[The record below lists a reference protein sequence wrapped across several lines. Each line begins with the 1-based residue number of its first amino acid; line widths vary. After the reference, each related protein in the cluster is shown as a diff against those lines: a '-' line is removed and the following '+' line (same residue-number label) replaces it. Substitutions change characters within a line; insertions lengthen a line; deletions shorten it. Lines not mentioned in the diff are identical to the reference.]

1 LDQFGIEFGAMA
13 SRCEVRVYARDEAT
27 ARAWAEAAIAEVR
40 RIERKF
46 SRYRD
51 DSVTAAINRSA
62 GGAPVEVD
70 DETAALLDF
79 GARLYTASGG
89 AFDLTSGVLR
99 RAWDFR
105 SGRVPAQHEIEA
117 LLAQIGWSKVE
128 WERPRVRLPQ
138 PGMEIDF
145 GGIGKEY
152 AADRAAGALIEQGAR
167 HGFVNLGGDVR
178 AFGAQPDGA
187 RWRIAIQHPRAGGG
201 AAIGAIDIEREAVA
215 TSGDYERYFEKDG
228 RRFCHIL
235 DPRSGWPAAHWQCV
249 SVCAPL
255 AVAAGACSTI
265 AMLKPVDEAL
275 EFLHRQNVD
284 FIAVDARG
292 CVHRRGQARE

>member
-1 LDQFGIEFGAMA
+1 MA

-27 ARAWAEAAIAEVR
+27 ARAWAEAAIGEVR

-62 GGAPVEVD
+62 GAAPVDVD

-79 GARLYTASGG
+79 GARLHTASGG

-117 LLAQIGWSKVE
+117 LLTLIGWSKVE
-128 WERPRVRLPQ
+128 WERPRLRLPQ

-152 AADRAAGALIEQGAR
+152 AADRAAAAMQAHGAR
-167 HGFVNLGGDVR
+167 RGFVNLGGDVR
-178 AFGAQPDGA
+178 AFGPQPDG
-187 RWRIAIQHPRAGGG
+187 RPWSIGIQHPRDPK
-201 AAIGAIDIEREAVA
+201 DIIAWIRLSDQSVA
-215 TSGDYERYFEKDG
+215 TSGDYEKFIMVDG
-228 RRFCHIL
+228 RRYCHII
-235 DPRSGWPAAHWQCV
+235 DPRTGWPVTTVRSATIITPEAWRADGLSTAVFVLGPEKGMELIESLPDVEGIIIDAEGRRSV
-249 SVCAPL
+249 S
-255 AVAAGACSTI
+255 GGI
-265 AMLKPVDEAL
+265 KDKLKWLDE
-275 EFLHRQNVD
+275 EK
-284 FIAVDARG
+284 
-292 CVHRRGQARE
+292 

>member
-1 LDQFGIEFGAMA
+1 LDQFGIEFSAMA

-27 ARAWAEAAIAEVR
+27 ARAWAEVAIAEVR
-40 RIERKF
+40 RIEAKF

-51 DSVTAAINRSA
+51 DSVTAAINRAA
-62 GGAPVEVD
+62 GGAPLDVD

-79 GARLYTASGG
+79 GARLYAASRG

-99 RAWDFR
+99 RAWNFA
-105 SGRVPAQHEIEA
+105 SGRVPAQREIDA
-117 LLAQIGWSKVE
+117 LLGLIGWSKVQ
-128 WERPRVRLPQ
+128 WRRPALRLPQ

-152 AADRAAGALIEQGAR
+152 AADRAAGVLIEQGAR

-178 AFGAQPDGA
+178 AIGPHPDGA
-187 RWRIAIQHPRAGGG
+187 RWRIAIQHPRAGAG
-201 AAIGAIDIEREAVA
+201 AAIGAIDIAHEAVA
-215 TSGDYERYFEKDG
+215 TSGDYERYFDKDG
-228 RRFCHIL
+228 RRYCHIL
-235 DPRSGWPAAHWQCV
+235 DPRSGWPAPHWQCV

-275 EFLHRQNVD
+275 AFLHGQNVD
-284 FIAVDARG
+284 FLAVDAHGR
-292 CVHRRGQARE
+292 VHRRDGPRE